1 MIASTQHFAW
11 QSMNKSKEP
20 SPQERSM
27 LVTMFNHRQYAEA
40 EAMARAQT
48 RQYPKHPLAW
58 KVLGASLQKLGRV
71 ADALPAMQKAAVLMP
86 KDHEAFNNLG
96 VTLKDLGKT
105 EQAIHCYRQA
115 LALKPDYADAHGNL
129 GAALREQGKLDE
141 ALACYRRKLALA
153 PHDDETRHHVD
164 ALSGVTTTG
173 APSKY
178 IEGVFDNYAAKFDQH
193 LTQALS
199 YNVPQRM
206 AEQIRQHRK
215 PTAPKPRVL
224 DLGCGTGLVGEA
236 LKDMDAELIGVDLS
250 GGMLQQARARGI
262 YQELVQSD
270 LVPMMQSQADASFDV
285 VTSADVFIY
294 VGQIDE
300 VVQETKRLLKPG
312 GLFALSVESFEP
324 GPQDKLGFKLETSG
338 RYSHADSYLAAL
350 ATRHGFEV
358 LDTQPVAIRVEK
370 GQSIMGRITLWRA

>member
-1 MIASTQHFAW
+1 
-11 QSMNKSKEP
+11 
-20 SPQERSM
+20 M
-27 LVTMFNHRQYAEA
+27 LVAMFNQRQYAEA
-40 EAMARAQT
+40 EAFAREQT

-129 GAALREQGKLDE
+129 GAALREQGKLAE
-141 ALACYRRKLALA
+141 ALACYKRKLALA

-193 LTQALS
+193 LTQALG

-206 AEQIRQHRK
+206 AELLVQHHNR
-215 PTAPKPRVL
+215 PANARPRVL
-224 DLGCGTGLVGEA
+224 DLGCGTGLVGAA
-236 LKDMDAELIGVDLS
+236 LQGMEAELIGVDLS

-262 YQELVQSD
+262 YQDLLQSD
-270 LVPMMQSQADASFDV
+270 LVPMMQSQADASFDI
-285 VTSADVFIY
+285 VTSADVFVY
-294 VGQIDE
+294 VGKLDE
-300 VVQETKRLLKPG
+300 VVQETRRLLKPG
-312 GLFALSVESFEP
+312 GLFAFSVESFEP
-324 GPQDKLGFKLETSG
+324 GPQDEMGFKLETSG
-338 RYSHADSYLAAL
+338 RYSHAASYLTAL
-350 ATRHGFEV
+350 AARHGFTV
-358 LDTQPVAIRVEK
+358 LATQTVTIRVEQ
-370 GQSIMGRITLWRA
+370 GQAIMGQLALWRA

>member
-1 MIASTQHFAW
+1 
-11 QSMNKSKEP
+11 
-20 SPQERSM
+20 M
-27 LVTMFNHRQYAEA
+27 LVAMFNQRQYAEA
-40 EAMARAQT
+40 EAFAREQT

-115 LALKPDYADAHGNL
+115 LA
-129 GAALREQGKLDE
+129 
-141 ALACYRRKLALA
+141 

-193 LTQALS
+193 LTQALG

-206 AEQIRQHRK
+206 AELLVQHHNQPANAR
-215 PTAPKPRVL
+215 PRVL
-224 DLGCGTGLVGEA
+224 DLGCGTGLVGAA
-236 LKDMDAELIGVDLS
+236 LQGMEAELVGVDLS

-262 YQELVQSD
+262 YQDLLQSD
-270 LVPMMQSQADASFDV
+270 LAPMMQSQADASFDI

-294 VGQIDE
+294 VGKIDE
-300 VVQETKRLLKPG
+300 VVQETRRLLKPG
-312 GLFALSVESFEP
+312 GLFAFSVESFEP
-324 GPQDKLGFKLETSG
+324 GPQDELGFKLETSG
-338 RYSHADSYLAAL
+338 RYSHAASYLTAL
-350 ATRHGFEV
+350 AARHGFTV
-358 LDTQPVAIRVEK
+358 LTTQTVTIRVEQ
-370 GQSIMGRITLWRA
+370 GQAIMGQLALWRA

>member
-1 MIASTQHFAW
+1 
-11 QSMNKSKEP
+11 
-20 SPQERSM
+20 M
-27 LVTMFNHRQYAEA
+27 LVALFNQRQYAEA
-40 EAMARAQT
+40 VAFAQEQT

-58 KVLGASLQKLGRV
+58 KVLGASLQKLGRI

-115 LALKPDYADAHGNL
+115 LALKPDFAEAHGNL
-129 GAALREQGKLDE
+129 GAALREQGKLAE
-141 ALACYRRKLALA
+141 ALASYKRKLALA

-193 LTQALS
+193 LTQSLG

-206 AEQIRQHRK
+206 AELLLQHHR
-215 PTAPKPRVL
+215 PANARPRVL
-224 DLGCGTGLVGEA
+224 DLGCGTGLVGAA
-236 LKDMDAELIGVDLS
+236 LKAMDAELIGVDLS

-262 YQELVQSD
+262 YQALLQSD
-270 LVPMMQSQADASFDV
+270 LLPMMQAQTDASFDI

-294 VGQIDE
+294 VGKIDE
-300 VVQETKRLLKPG
+300 VVQETRRLLKPG
-312 GLFALSVESFEP
+312 GLFAFSVESFEP
-324 GPQDKLGFKLETSG
+324 GPQDALGFKLELSG
-338 RYSHADSYLAAL
+338 RYSHAASYLQTL
-350 ATRHGFEV
+350 AERHGFTV
-358 LDTQPVAIRVEK
+358 LENHPVAIRVEQ
-370 GQSIMGRITLWRA
+370 GQAIMGQLALWRA